1 MPSKKVW
8 KSACESALWSNRI
21 NDRIEWEYY
30 RKQHSGGDV
39 KIIKAGECNLVEF
52 FKNWSPSDIS
62 DLGLIRLSDL
72 VIKSMADQQMYEF
85 NVTANRDLLHKA
97 RGRIARRFESR
108 MYDEWLK
115 IKVLDAGV
123 EVNQ

>member
-1 MPSKKVW
+1 MGILPK
-8 KSACESALWSNRI
+8 AA
-21 NDRIEWEYY
+21 
-30 RKQHSGGDV
+30 SGGDV

-72 VIKSMADQQMYEF
+72 VIKSIADQQMYEC
-85 NVTANRDLLHKA
+85 NVIANRDLLHKA

-108 MYDEWLK
+108 MCDEWLK
-115 IKVLDAGV
+115 IKVLNAGD
-123 EVNQ
+123 EADQ

>member
-1 MPSKKVW
+1 M
-8 KSACESALWSNRI
+8 
-21 NDRIEWEYY
+21 
-30 RKQHSGGDV
+30 
-39 KIIKAGECNLVEF
+39 KIIKAGECSLVEF
-52 FKNWSPSDIS
+52 FRSCSPSDIS

-72 VIKSMADQQMYEF
+72 VIKSMADQRMYEY

-115 IKVLDAGV
+115 IKVLNPGGEAH
-123 EVNQ
+123 Q

>member
-1 MPSKKVW
+1 MPSRKVL
-8 KSACESALWSNRI
+8 KSACESSLWSNRV

-39 KIIKAGECNLVEF
+39 KVIKAGECNLVEF
-52 FKNWSPSDIS
+52 FKNWSPSAVS

-72 VIKSMADQQMYEF
+72 IIKSMADQQMYEF
-85 NVTANRDLLHKA
+85 NVTANRDLTHNV

-115 IKVLDAGV
+115 IQVLDPGV
-123 EVNQ
+123 ELNP